1 MKDAWKIV
9 PLEKV
14 LRYRKEFI
22 HISDLEKYKRC
33 RVQCHVQG
41 IVLRDLVEGTQIRT
55 KNQQIC
61 KEGDFMVAEIDAKLG
76 GFGIVPE
83 ELEGA
88 IVSSHYYLYE
98 IDEDLLDRS
107 FFSFFIRTP
116 YFRDQVS
123 SQGST
128 NYAAIRYYDVLGYTM
143 PLPPIAEQRQIVAR
157 IEELAAKIEEAR
169 GLRESAIGETD
180 ALYQQTCWD
189 ILDSQKWKVE
199 VLDKVLLESPRNGLS
214 PQTKVTEDGRCMLR
228 INAVSS
234 SPTRY
239 VDLTAYNLVNVL
251 DDVAHPFT
259 IRNDDVFIVRYN
271 GDINRLAKAAI
282 FKSEQE
288 TDIIYPDKLMRLRAD
303 QTKILPDFLVYA
315 LGSKQVR
322 SQIAEL
328 GKTTAGQIGISGK
341 NVKSFRIPVPPLV
354 EQPRIVFYLDDLKAR
369 IDNVRSVRENALKE
383 FDALLPTILDKAF
396 KGEL

>member
-169 GLRESAIGETD
+169 GLRESAIEESQSLVTSLHLSLAGSRTVELNQVINLDERQEEVVYGKEFPQVGVRGFGGGLFAKEFVDSTQTTYRAFNQLYDGALVLSQVKGWEGAIAVCPAELSGRYVSPEYRTFSCIPGCAVPEYLASLVVIPWFWKQLKDLTRGMGGRRERTRPEQFLKMKLPMPNIDQQKYAVAIFEKVSQMQVARSD
-180 ALYQQTCWD
+180 ALE
-189 ILDSQKWKVE
+189 KVE
-199 VLDKVLLESPRNGLS
+199 G
-214 PQTKVTEDGRCMLR
+214 
-228 INAVSS
+228 
-234 SPTRY
+234 
-239 VDLTAYNLVNVL
+239 
-251 DDVAHPFT
+251 
-259 IRNDDVFIVRYN
+259 
-271 GDINRLAKAAI
+271 
-282 FKSEQE
+282 
-288 TDIIYPDKLMRLRAD
+288 
-303 QTKILPDFLVYA
+303 
-315 LGSKQVR
+315 
-322 SQIAEL
+322 
-328 GKTTAGQIGISGK
+328 
-341 NVKSFRIPVPPLV
+341 
-354 EQPRIVFYLDDLKAR
+354 
-369 IDNVRSVRENALKE
+369 
-383 FDALLPTILDKAF
+383 LLPAILDKAF

>member
-1 MKDAWKIV
+1 M
-9 PLEKV
+9 
-14 LRYRKEFI
+14 
-22 HISDLEKYKRC
+22 
-33 RVQCHVQG
+33 
-41 IVLRDLVEGTQIRT
+41 LRDLVEGTQIRT

-61 KEGDFMVAEIDAKLG
+61 KEGDFLVAEIDAKLG

-169 GLRESAIGETD
+169 GLRESAIEESQSLVTSLHLSLAGSRTVELNQVINLDERQEEVVYGKEFPQVGVRGFGGGLFAKEFVDSTQTTYRAFNQLYDGALVLSQVKGWEGAIAVCPAELSGRYVSPEYRTFSCIPGCAVPEYLASLVVIPWFWKQLKDLTRGMGGRRERTRPEQFLKMKLPMPNIDQQKYAVAIFEKVSQMQVARSD
-180 ALYQQTCWD
+180 ALE
-189 ILDSQKWKVE
+189 KVE
-199 VLDKVLLESPRNGLS
+199 G
-214 PQTKVTEDGRCMLR
+214 
-228 INAVSS
+228 
-234 SPTRY
+234 
-239 VDLTAYNLVNVL
+239 
-251 DDVAHPFT
+251 
-259 IRNDDVFIVRYN
+259 
-271 GDINRLAKAAI
+271 
-282 FKSEQE
+282 
-288 TDIIYPDKLMRLRAD
+288 
-303 QTKILPDFLVYA
+303 
-315 LGSKQVR
+315 
-322 SQIAEL
+322 
-328 GKTTAGQIGISGK
+328 
-341 NVKSFRIPVPPLV
+341 
-354 EQPRIVFYLDDLKAR
+354 
-369 IDNVRSVRENALKE
+369 
-383 FDALLPTILDKAF
+383 LLPAILDKAF

>member
-61 KEGDFMVAEIDAKLG
+61 KEGDFLVAEIDAKLG

-143 PLPPIAEQRQIVAR
+143 PLPPIAEQRRIVAR

-169 GLRESAIGETD
+169 GLRESAIEESD
-180 ALYQQTCWD
+180 ALEKAL
-189 ILDSQKWKVE
+189 LDEVYKSNLENFGSVKLSEVCLTITDGDHFTPSFQGTGVKFIFVGNVSSGSLHFQGCKYVSPEYYAAIKSHRKPGKGDVLYSAVGATLGIPAIVESDEDFCFQRHVALLKPDRSQLIPKFLWH
-199 VLDKVLLESPRNGLS
+199 
-214 PQTKVTEDGRCMLR
+214 MLR
-228 INAVSS
+228 SRSLYRATWEGTTGSAQ
-234 SPTRY
+234 PTVPLRAIRSLQ
-239 VDLTAYNLVNVL
+239 VPKPPL
-251 DDVAHPFT
+251 DEQKK
-259 IRNDDVFIVRYN
+259 IVVQLN
-271 GDINRLAKAAI
+271 KLQSKADEI
-282 FKSEQE
+282 K
-288 TDIIYPDKLMRLRAD
+288 RLRED
-303 QTKILPDFLVYA
+303 
-315 LGSKQVR
+315 
-322 SQIAEL
+322 
-328 GKTTAGQIGISGK
+328 
-341 NVKSFRIPVPPLV
+341 
-354 EQPRIVFYLDDLKAR
+354 
-369 IDNVRSVRENALKE
+369 ALKE
-383 FDALLPTILDKAF
+383 FDALLPAILDKAF

>member
-61 KEGDFMVAEIDAKLG
+61 KEGDFLVAEIDAKLG

-169 GLRESAIGETD
+169 GLRESAIEESQSLVTSLHLSLAGSRTVELNQVINLDERQEEVVYGKEFPQVGVRGFGGGLFAKEFVDSTQTTYRAFNQLYDGALVLSQVKGWEGAIAVCPAELSGRYVSPEYRTFSCIPGCAVPEYLASLVVIPWFWKQLKDLTRGLGGRRERTRPEQFLKMKLPMPNIDQQKYAVAIFEKDSQMQVARSD
-180 ALYQQTCWD
+180 ALE
-189 ILDSQKWKVE
+189 KVE
-199 VLDKVLLESPRNGLS
+199 G
-214 PQTKVTEDGRCMLR
+214 
-228 INAVSS
+228 
-234 SPTRY
+234 
-239 VDLTAYNLVNVL
+239 
-251 DDVAHPFT
+251 
-259 IRNDDVFIVRYN
+259 
-271 GDINRLAKAAI
+271 
-282 FKSEQE
+282 
-288 TDIIYPDKLMRLRAD
+288 
-303 QTKILPDFLVYA
+303 
-315 LGSKQVR
+315 
-322 SQIAEL
+322 
-328 GKTTAGQIGISGK
+328 
-341 NVKSFRIPVPPLV
+341 
-354 EQPRIVFYLDDLKAR
+354 
-369 IDNVRSVRENALKE
+369 
-383 FDALLPTILDKAF
+383 LLPAILDKAF

>member
-61 KEGDFMVAEIDAKLG
+61 KEGDFLVAEIDAKLG

-169 GLRESAIGETD
+169 GLRESAIEESQSLVTSLHLSLAGSRTVELNQVINLDERQEEVVYGKEFPQVGVRGFGGGLFAKEFVDSTQTTYRAFNQLYDGALVLSQVKGWEGAIAVCPAELSGRYVSPEYRTFSCIPGCAVPEYLASLVVIPWFWKQLKDLTRGMGGRRERTRPEQFLKMKLPMPNIDQQKYAVAIFEKVSQMQVARSD
-180 ALYQQTCWD
+180 ALE
-189 ILDSQKWKVE
+189 KVE
-199 VLDKVLLESPRNGLS
+199 G
-214 PQTKVTEDGRCMLR
+214 
-228 INAVSS
+228 
-234 SPTRY
+234 
-239 VDLTAYNLVNVL
+239 
-251 DDVAHPFT
+251 
-259 IRNDDVFIVRYN
+259 
-271 GDINRLAKAAI
+271 
-282 FKSEQE
+282 
-288 TDIIYPDKLMRLRAD
+288 
-303 QTKILPDFLVYA
+303 
-315 LGSKQVR
+315 
-322 SQIAEL
+322 
-328 GKTTAGQIGISGK
+328 
-341 NVKSFRIPVPPLV
+341 
-354 EQPRIVFYLDDLKAR
+354 
-369 IDNVRSVRENALKE
+369 
-383 FDALLPTILDKAF
+383 LLPAILDKAF